1 MLQAELGLVAL
12 LLEVEDDR
20 RTPRVVLRVVRVSRT
35 SILTLS
41 TAMSLL
47 VEDGEQ
53 ASTSGKPASRVG
65 HNAGERRESWS
76 SPGARVR
83 CLEAAHEAAGARV
96 KPGRRAR
103 RQRASARW
111 LHAMKIYTGNLLR
124 LTGHK
129 LYLGRQDRAE
139 LGGRA
144 EAPTILRNGET
155 SGCPPAYYS

>member
-20 RTPRVVLRVVRVSRT
+20 RTTRVVLRVVRVSRT

-53 ASTSGKPASRVG
+53 ACTSGKPASRVG

-76 SPGARVR
+76 SAGARVR
-83 CLEAAHEAAGARV
+83 CLEAALEAVGMRDP
-96 KPGRRAR
+96 KP
-103 RQRASARW
+103 
-111 LHAMKIYTGNLLR
+111 
-124 LTGHK
+124 
-129 LYLGRQDRAE
+129 DR
-139 LGGRA
+139 
-144 EAPTILRNGET
+144 
-155 SGCPPAYYS
+155 